1 MRGRILG
8 WLSQRTPW
16 RRTAALALVTI
27 LLPIGGL
34 IYAASALS
42 EEQKQTEQ
50 NRCEFL
56 MEKASG
62 IIVSLDS
69 KGRITFLN
77 HYGRN
82 FFGYSNDEILDKP
95 MLGTLTPPTGFEGR
109 DLTSFFAGLVHD
121 PNRYAFSVNQNML
134 RGGKRVWIY
143 WANKGISDDKGQVQE
158 VLRVGLD
165 ITDRKLRLQAA
176 AQELRDIGEML
187 DGRSW
192 VQRRKLKEITSRIEE
207 ISQEL
212 ERPWAESK
220 SGDYESVAPPGH

>member
-82 FFGYSNDEILDKP
+82 FFGYSNDELLGKP

-220 SGDYESVAPPGH
+220 SGAYESVAPPGH